1 MRVLII
7 ADDLTGAN
15 DSVVRF
21 AELGAKSVT
30 IFNLNHNFKELPYQ
44 AVAFT
49 VNSRG
54 VTPKEAYRLNRV
66 ALRDLKLTN
75 EDMLYKKIDSAL
87 RGNIGVEIDAILDE
101 VSPKAV
107 LVAPALPQNGRVTK
121 GGYQLIDGIPVHK
134 TEMAND
140 PVTPV
145 LESHLPT
152 LLAATSSHRVGYLPL
167 ESIRAGLAKSVEIVL
182 NLIAQGCRLIVADAV
197 ETSDL
202 DLLAKLCT
210 ENSKIVPCGSA
221 GFAGALA
228 RHLFPLQ
235 PEESLQSDNE
245 PVSGIIAAIIGSK
258 SRNASLQIEQ
268 ALSGLVWL
276 EEIVVNRMA
285 IVLPELRLKE
295 VQNVIKLT
303 EQGIARGKRGVIVRF
318 DKKQGTGFNSLNAMD
333 LAVGLGTVARNLAE
347 RFKIAAFYLS
357 GGDIAIQTVTEI
369 GGWGMKIM
377 TQLEPGVSSGM
388 ILGGPFEGLKIITKA
403 GSFGD
408 PGTLARILRTINNRV
423 EH

>member
-318 DKKQGTGFNSLNAMD
+318 DKNQGVGFDSLNAMD